1 MSLKKSILK
10 YITGNKSAEE
20 KIALEGW
27 KQEAEE
33 NLTAL
38 KELLVLEQNS
48 SIIKDYKEVDH
59 VKAWKNIEAKT
70 GQSLPNHQITKYIKI
85 AAIFVFVIA
94 ALFTFRTI
102 TADNTNNLVFK
113 GDQVKNVNLEDG
125 SEILLETQSVIT
137 QTAFRNINLQG
148 KAYFD
153 IAKNPEIPFVI
164 VLNHG
169 LVTVLGTAF
178 NINTSP
184 QKTSIVV
191 TEGKVKINYN
201 NKEYTLSAGDGI
213 TINDKNIVVQNKH
226 ILTSEDWRNKVLR
239 FDNQSL
245 YNVMVSVAYFYNL
258 ELDWIPAALEDNCKI
273 NTSFK
278 NETVEQVL
286 KELKLLAGIQYEITA
301 TKIILKS
308 FKC

>member
-1 MSLKKSILK
+1 MSLKKTILK

-38 KELLVLEQNS
+38 KELLILEQNS
-48 SIIKDYKEVDH
+48 SILKDYKEVDH
-59 VKAWKNIEAKT
+59 VLAWEKIQAKT
-70 GQSLPNHQITKYIKI
+70 GQHVPNHPITKYIKI
-85 AAIFVFVIA
+85 AAIFVFVLA
-94 ALFTFRTI
+94 ALFTFRSFTDE
-102 TADNTNNLVFK
+102 TTNNLVYK

-125 SEILLETQSVIT
+125 SDVLLEAQTVIT

-153 IAKNPEIPFVI
+153 IAKNPQIPFVI

-169 LVTVLGTAF
+169 LVTVLGTEF
-178 NINTSP
+178 NINTTSE
-184 QKTSIVV
+184 KTSIVV
-191 TEGKVKINYN
+191 TEGKVKISYR

-213 TINDKNIVVQNKH
+213 TINDKDVVVQSKH
-226 ILTSEDWRNKVLR
+226 VLQPEVWKNRILR
-239 FDNQSL
+239 FENQSL
-245 YNVMVSVAYFYNL
+245 YNVMVSVAYYYNL
-258 ELDWIPAALEDNCKI
+258 ELDWLPAALDDTCKI

-278 NETVEQVL
+278 DESVEQVL
-286 KELKLLAGIQYEITA
+286 KELKLLAGIQYDITA